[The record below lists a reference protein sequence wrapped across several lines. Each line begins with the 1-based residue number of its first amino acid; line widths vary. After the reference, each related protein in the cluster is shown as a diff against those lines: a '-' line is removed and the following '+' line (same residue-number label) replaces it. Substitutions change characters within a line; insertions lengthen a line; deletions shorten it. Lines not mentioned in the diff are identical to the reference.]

1 MKKKQ
6 INDVPADVS
15 AKMKTE
21 SLRDTLMDLANYAV
35 MTVMRLGQDQKGDE

>member
-15 AKMKTE
+15 AKMKE
-21 SLRDTLMDLANYAV
+21 LAELAV
-35 MTVMRLGQDQKGDE
+35 MTVMRLDQDKKGDE

>member
-6 INDVPADVS
+6 SNDVPAE
-15 AKMKTE
+15 MKTE

-35 MTVMRLGQDQKGDE
+35 MTVMRLDQDKKGDE

>member
-6 INDVPADVS
+6 IKDVPADVS

-21 SLRDTLMDLANYAV
+21 SLRDLANYAV
-35 MTVMRLGQDQKGDE
+35 MTVMRLGQDKKGDE